1 MGRRRLAR
9 LAARSVQ
16 KEGPQRRQTD
26 GATEAAPDS
35 SALPRD
41 RFLLWLLSSILLLVA
56 RWLGPRLEST
66 EERTHVLGTILSVES
81 HGLLSWCPGVPL
93 KHRSGCDLV

>member
-1 MGRRRLAR
+1 MRQSAR
-9 LAARSVQ
+9 LAAPAVQ

-26 GATEAAPDS
+26 GATEAAPES

-41 RFLLWLLSSILLLVA
+41 RFLLGLLSSILLLVVL
-56 RWLGPRLEST
+56 WLGPGPEST

-81 HGLLSWCPGVPL
+81 HGLLSLCPGVPL